1 MSYLNVIVLALATI
15 AIAQINAIPVY
26 QDTNGNEYYL
36 VPVAAVQS
44 QDHHRHVRSANPQ
57 RETTYDIGNKHVGL
71 GQKYTFVDNDKH
83 QFSANAYGGRDF
95 APKGPLTT
103 GQGAEYLHKPSGSN
117 FQVNAEN
124 TRGAG
129 TDFKAS
135 GTYNFFQTQDKRGRV
150 GVAGEY
156 ERHYGG
162 RGGTTDPKYNVLL
175 KGSYDF

>member
-1 MSYLNVIVLALATI
+1 MYTTNLIILAIATI
-15 AIAQINAIPVY
+15 AIVQISGIPVVE
-26 QDTNGNEYYL
+26 DINGNAYYL
-36 VPVAAVQS
+36 VPLDGLES
-44 QDHHRHVRSANPQ
+44 HHRQVRSANPQ
-57 RETTYDIGNKHVGL
+57 RETTYDIGNQHAGL
-71 GQKYTFVDNDKH
+71 GQKFTFVDNDNHK
-83 QFSANAYGGRDF
+83 FSAHAYGGRDF
-95 APKGPLTT
+95 GPKGPLTT

-150 GVAGEY
+150 GVGGEY
-156 ERHYGG
+156 ERHYRGP
-162 RGGTTDPKYNVLL
+162 GGTSNPRYNVLL